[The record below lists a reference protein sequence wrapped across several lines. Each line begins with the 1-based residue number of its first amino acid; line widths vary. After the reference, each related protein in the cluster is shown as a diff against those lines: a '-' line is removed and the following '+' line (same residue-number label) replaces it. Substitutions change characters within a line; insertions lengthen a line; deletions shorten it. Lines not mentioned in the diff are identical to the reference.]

1 VQKGVKKM
9 SLNQKL
15 AALLQEEEELQFTH
29 FTNEMALEIGV
40 RMIEIA
46 KQKNNAITIDISRNG
61 QQLFHYSFT
70 GTSTDNN
77 EWVKRKTN
85 VVNRFGHNSYYMET
99 FLRSI
104 GKSIKERF
112 YLEPAEYA
120 ASGGAFPIIVR
131 NVGVVGSI
139 TVSGMK
145 PDEDHDLV
153 TSTLRE
159 SILINK

>member
-1 VQKGVKKM
+1 M
-9 SLNQKL
+9 SLNEQL
-15 AALLQEEEELQFTH
+15 AELLHEEEELQFTH
-29 FTNEMALEIGV
+29 FTNEIALEMGV
-40 RMIEIA
+40 RMIEIS
-46 KQKNNAITIDISRNG
+46 KQKSKAITIDICRNG

-85 VVNRFGHNSYYMET
+85 VVNRFGHSSYYMET
-99 FLRSI
+99 FLKSI

-112 YLEPAEYA
+112 YLDPAEYA
-120 ASGGAFPIIVR
+120 ASGGAFPIIIR

-145 PDEDHDLV
+145 PNEDHDLI
-153 TSTLRE
+153 TSVIRE
-159 SILINK
+159 SILINQ

>member
-1 VQKGVKKM
+1 M

-15 AALLQEEEELQFTH
+15 AELLQEEEELQFTH

-61 QQLFHYSFT
+61 QQLFSYSFT

-85 VVNRFGHNSYYMET
+85 VVNRFGHSSYYMET
-99 FLRSI
+99 FLKSI
-104 GKSIKERF
+104 EKSIKERF
-112 YLEPAEYA
+112 
-120 ASGGAFPIIVR
+120 
-131 NVGVVGSI
+131 
-139 TVSGMK
+139 
-145 PDEDHDLV
+145 
-153 TSTLRE
+153 
-159 SILINK
+159 